1 MASEELSSSQQSGFF
16 SHSGELGGSHPQF
29 TEVCTALYE
38 RELLNIA
45 HSGPSNLS
53 ILRRR
58 LAGLPHH
65 VRSVARYLVANP
77 SPLDI
82 DAHNGSWFIKQPAK
96 CPGLNQSMDAV
107 AKWYSRHGQWGLV
120 VPILHTTLEGFHI
133 ELDSID
139 KLAPNDGEQSQ
150 EQRLHTNLHG
160 WFTLSG
166 TSLEPPSHT
175 YATKVLLKP
184 TKAIMASACSGHT
197 WRHKAKGAPRSLS
210 LREMRLSTKI
220 NWNHFG
226 LGQRS
231 PPQIDIYS
239 K

>member
-1 MASEELSSSQQSGFF
+1 MASDDLPSSEQSGFF

-45 HSGPSNLS
+45 HHGPNNLS
-53 ILRRR
+53 IVRRR

-77 SPLDI
+77 SPLEI
-82 DAHNGSWFIKQPAK
+82 DAHNGSWYIKQPSK
-96 CPGLNQSMDAV
+96 CPGVNQTGEIIE
-107 AKWYSRHGQWGLV
+107 KWYARYAQWGLV
-120 VPILHTTLEGFHI
+120 VPILHTTVEGFHI

-139 KLAPNDGEQSQ
+139 KLQQ
-150 EQRLHTNLHG
+150 EAQGHLSCLHTNLHG
-160 WFTLSG
+160 WFTFSG
-166 TSLEPPSHT
+166 NCTETPSNT
-175 YATKVLLKP
+175 YTAKKLLKP

-197 WRHKAKGAPRSLS
+197 WRHKSKGAPRSLS

-220 NWNHFG
+220 NWNNFG
-226 LGQRS
+226 LG
-231 PPQIDIYS
+231 
-239 K
+239 